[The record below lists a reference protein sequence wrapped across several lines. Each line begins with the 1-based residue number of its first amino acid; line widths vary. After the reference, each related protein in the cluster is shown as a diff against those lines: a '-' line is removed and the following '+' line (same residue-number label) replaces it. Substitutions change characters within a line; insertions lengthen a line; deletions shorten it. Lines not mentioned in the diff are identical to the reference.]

1 MATVIIPTPLRKFT
15 NNTAR
20 LQVKPGTIQET
31 VSELT
36 ANFPDLKK
44 HLLDE
49 KGNIRSYVNI
59 FVGDDDIRDLQQ
71 EKTAVHEGTV
81 ISIVPAIAG
90 GAPDN
95 GQAPNRNNGQPGN
108 RENGQSPDRDN
119 GQHANAPFAKPGN
132 APFTKEELAR
142 YNRHIIIPGFGM
154 EAQQKLKAAKV
165 LVIGSGGLGSPV
177 LLYLAAAGVGTI
189 GIVDF
194 DVVDDSNLQR
204 QVLFGVDAIGQSK
217 VEAAKKR
224 LEALNPYIR
233 LQVYN
238 THLNSQNAL
247 DILRDY
253 DVIADGTDNFPTR
266 YLVNDASVLLGKPN
280 VYASIFQFEG
290 QVSVFNYRDAGGKLG
305 PNYRDL
311 YPTPPPPGLVPSCAE
326 GGVLGVLPG
335 IIGSLQALEVIKVTT
350 GVGETLSGR
359 FYIFDALNFESRT
372 FKIKPREDNPINGK
386 NPTIT
391 GLIDYEQFCGMRA
404 VEEKPLKEI
413 TVKELYDWQVQGEP
427 FQLIDVREPHEYDIV
442 NIGGELI
449 PLATISD
456 HAQNISTNKKVVVHC
471 KVGGRSAKAIRELE
485 EKFGFTNLYNLKGGI
500 LAYIDQVQPELT
512 KY

>member
-20 LQVKPGTIQET
+20 LQVRAGTIHDT
-31 VSELT
+31 VQELT
-36 ANFPDLKK
+36 VNFPDLKK

-49 KGNIRSYVNI
+49 SGNIRSYVNI
-59 FVGDDDIRDLQQ
+59 FIGNDDIRDLQQ
-71 EKTAVHEGTV
+71 EKTTVKEDAV

-90 GAPDN
+90 GSPD
-95 GQAPNRNNGQPGN
+95 GPTAPNGANPANPNG
-108 RENGQSPDRDN
+108 
-119 GQHANAPFAKPGN
+119 AKATPL
-132 APFTKEELAR
+132 FTKEELAR

-154 EAQQKLKAAKV
+154 EAQLKLKAAKV

-177 LLYLAAAGVGTI
+177 LLYLAAAGVGTL

-204 QVLFGVDAIGQSK
+204 QVLFGVDEVGKPK
-217 VEAAKKR
+217 VEAAKRR

-233 LQVYN
+233 IQLHN
-238 THLNSQNAL
+238 THINSQNAL
-247 DILRDY
+247 DIIKDY

-290 QVSVFNYRDAGGKLG
+290 QVSVFNYRDSQGKLG

-335 IIGSLQALEVIKVTT
+335 IIGSLQALEVIKVIT

-359 FYIFDALNFESRT
+359 FYIFDALNFENRT
-372 FKIKPREDNPINGK
+372 FTIKPREDNPINGK

-391 GLIDYEQFCGMRA
+391 ALIDYEQFCGMRA

-413 TVKELYDWQVQGEP
+413 TAKELYDLQVKGDP
-427 FQLIDVREPHEYDIV
+427 FQIIDVREPHEYDIV
-442 NIGGELI
+442 NIGAELI
-449 PLATISD
+449 PLATVADNSD
-456 HAQNISTNKKVVVHC
+456 RVDRDKKVIVHC
-471 KVGGRSAKAIRELE
+471 KMGGRSAKAIRELE

-500 LAYIDQVQPELT
+500 LAYIDEVQPELT

>member
-1 MATVIIPTPLRKFT
+1 MATIIIPTPLRKFT
-15 NNTAR
+15 NNAAR
-20 LQVKPGTIQET
+20 LQVRPGTIQDT
-31 VSELT
+31 VEELT
-36 ANFPDLKK
+36 TNFPDLKK

-49 KGNIRSYVNI
+49 NGKIRSYVNI
-59 FVGDDDIRDLQQ
+59 FVGNDDIRDLQQ
-71 EKTAVHEGTV
+71 EKTAVKDDALV
-81 ISIVPAIAG
+81 SIIPAIAG
-90 GAPDN
+90 G
-95 GQAPNRNNGQPGN
+95 
-108 RENGQSPDRDN
+108 SPDR
-119 GQHANAPFAKPGN
+119 NAPDEPLPGPE
-132 APFTKEELAR
+132 AAALFTKEELAR

-154 EAQQKLKAAKV
+154 AAQLKLKTAKV

-204 QVLFGVDAIGQSK
+204 QVLFGIDSIGQPK
-217 VEAAKKR
+217 VEAARRR
-224 LEALNPYIR
+224 LTALNPHIK
-233 LQVYN
+233 LNLYN
-238 THLNSQNAL
+238 VHLNSQNAL

-290 QVSVFNYRDAGGKLG
+290 QVSVFNYRDAGGNLG

-335 IIGSLQALEVIKVTT
+335 IIGSLQALEVIKIIT

-372 FKIKPREDNPINGK
+372 FTIRPRSDNPLNGQ

-391 GLIDYEQFCGMRA
+391 ALIDYEQFCGMRA
-404 VEEKPLKEI
+404 VEEKTLKEV
-413 TVKELYDWQVQGEP
+413 TVKELYDWQVRGEP

-449 PLATISD
+449 PLASISSNSD
-456 HAQNISTNKKVVVHC
+456 RIDRDRKVIVHC
-471 KVGGRSAKAIRELE
+471 KMGGRSARAIRELE

-500 LAYIDQVQPELT
+500 LAYIEEVQPELT